1 MIILNPR
8 TTKPRKYRF
17 PLASSIAVLE
27 GSEDIELQWADQF
40 INLRKTKKRESL

>member
-8 TTKPRKYRF
+8 TTRPRKYCF
-17 PLASSIAVLE
+17 PLASSFAVLE
-27 GSEDIELQWADQF
+27 GSEDIELQWVNQF